1 LIDTGNQNNNS
12 DVLIPEGNGGQT
24 ARRRRRSQYQ
34 FILVYSYRRASTSA
48 CPERYRLKP
57 KPYSDTHNVNGSKK
71 NILVYYSSL
80 QTNTNIWNYIS

>member
-1 LIDTGNQNNNS
+1 LIDTGNQNNNNG
-12 DVLIPEGNGGQT
+12 VLIPEGNGGQT
-24 ARRRRRSQYQ
+24 SRRRRSQYQ